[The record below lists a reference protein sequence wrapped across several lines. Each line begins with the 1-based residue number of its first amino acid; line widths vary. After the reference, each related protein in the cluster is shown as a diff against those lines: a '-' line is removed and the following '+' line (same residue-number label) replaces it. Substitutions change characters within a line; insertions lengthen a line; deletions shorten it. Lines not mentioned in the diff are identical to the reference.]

1 MQLIT
6 ESPQHLLVKYVFDNS
21 LTWRKIHPNDILVG
35 VNYQLFTIAHKNG
48 YGMDKFEPDGP
59 ILKFA
64 TALGSCQVELGKGL
78 VPITLVRQQLFNYLV
93 QYQGED
99 GS

>member
-1 MQLIT
+1 MGITGIRVQLIT

-35 VNYQLFTIAHKNG
+35 VNYQLFTIAHNNS

-64 TALGSCQVELGKGL
+64 TALGSCQAESGKFGTHYPRSATT
-78 VPITLVRQQLFNYLV
+78 V
-93 QYQGED
+93 
-99 GS
+99 